1 MHLYQ
6 QQQGPLMLKFY
17 FMFKL
22 CKQFQSKFPISA
34 PIMQGNALSSGKY
47 LTACKDF
54 TRPLVASVATNP
66 TSVLCI
72 IILSS
77 LMIFVS
83 QPHPL
88 SSWSVILL
96 AKLCWLSSHLGLWFS
111 SLRRSHP
118 LVRHTRS
125 LRLLLISHRSHLSA
139 KQVAHRTPSFKGN
152 AQVLGTDCLSKLA
165 RCNASRIV
173 KLKSQATCC

>member
-1 MHLYQ
+1 MNWYSRVLLRWNFTVCVDFQ
-6 QQQGPLMLKFY
+6 
-17 FMFKL
+17 
-22 CKQFQSKFPISA
+22 QFQSKFPISA
-34 PIMQGNALSSGKY
+34 PIMQENVLSSGKY
-47 LTACKDF
+47 YTAGKDF
-54 TRPLVASVATNP
+54 TWPMVASVATNP

-77 LMIFVS
+77 FIIFLS
-83 QPHPL
+83 QPLHPL

-118 LVRHTRS
+118 LVRHTRI

-139 KQVAHRTPSFKGN
+139 KQVVHWTMDIIFQRKCTSTWN
-152 AQVLGTDCLSKLA
+152 WLLV
-165 RCNASRIV
+165 NASEV
-173 KLKSQATCC
+173 QCL

>member
-1 MHLYQ
+1 
-6 QQQGPLMLKFY
+6 
-17 FMFKL
+17 
-22 CKQFQSKFPISA
+22 
-34 PIMQGNALSSGKY
+34 MQENALSSGKY
-47 LTACKDF
+47 FTACKDF
-54 TRPLVASVATNP
+54 TWPLVALVATNP

-77 LMIFVS
+77 HMIFVF
-83 QPHPL
+83 QPLHPL

-96 AKLCWLSSHLGLWFS
+96 AKLCWLLSHLGLWFS

-139 KQVAHRTPSFKGN
+139 KQVAHWTSSFKDN